1 MEDIIRL
8 EGVTLRR
15 SGRTI
20 LDGIDWRVGRGVSC
34 AMLGPNGAGKST
46 LLAIV
51 TGFMWPQRGRVFVLG
66 EQYGRVELG
75 PLRKRIGI
83 VGHSRL
89 PEFHGD
95 MTALETVLA
104 GRWGTIVIPPRAKI
118 EERDRKAARRELAA
132 AGLERFADEPF
143 ENLSGGEQ
151 MRVQLARA
159 VVAKPELLILDEPT
173 AGLDLGGRAAFNGAL
188 ERLLAARPDMTAI
201 IVTHTIEDL
210 PTSLDDVLLL
220 KAGRI
225 VASGPARVNLTS
237 ENLSRAFG
245 CDVDLIRR
253 NGHYQAQVKPITEWN
268 F

>member
-1 MEDIIRL
+1 MEDVIRL
-8 EGVTLRR
+8 EGVALKR

-51 TGFMWPQRGRVFVLG
+51 TGFMWPQSGRVFVLG

-75 PLRKRIGI
+75 PLRRRIGI

-104 GRWGTIVIPPRAKI
+104 GRWGTIVIPPRVKI
-118 EERDRKAARRELAA
+118 EERDMEAARRELAA
-132 AGLERFADEPF
+132 AGLDRLADESF
-143 ENLSGGEQ
+143 EDLSGGEQ

-159 VVAKPELLILDEPT
+159 VVAEPELLILDEPT

-188 ERLLAARPDMTAI
+188 ERLLAARPSLTAI

-220 KAGRI
+220 RDGKV
-225 VASGPARVNLTS
+225 VAAGPARVNLTS

-245 CDVDLIRR
+245 CEVELNRR
-253 NGHYQAQVKPITEWN
+253 NGHYQARVKPITEWN

>member
-1 MEDIIRL
+1 MEDVIRL

-15 SGRTI
+15 GGRTI
-20 LDGIDWRVGRGVSC
+20 LDSIDWRVGKGRCC

-51 TGFMWPQRGRVFVLG
+51 TGFMWPQEGRVFVFG

-75 PLRKRIGI
+75 PLRRRIGI

-95 MTALETVLA
+95 MTAFETVLA
-104 GRWGTIVIPPRAKI
+104 GRWGTIVIPPRVKI
-118 EERDRKAARRELAA
+118 EERDIEAARRELAA
-132 AGLERFADEPF
+132 AGLERFADQYF

-151 MRVQLARA
+151 MRLQLARA
-159 VVAKPELLILDEPT
+159 VVADPELLILDEPT
-173 AGLDLGGRAAFNGAL
+173 TGLDLGGRAAFNGAL
-188 ERLLAARPDMTAI
+188 ERLLAARPNLTAI
-201 IVTHTIEDL
+201 VVTHAIEDL

-220 KAGRI
+220 RDGRI
-225 VASGPARVNLTS
+225 VASGPAREHLTS

-245 CDVDLIRR
+245 CEVELIRR
-253 NGHYQAQVKPITEWN
+253 NGHFQAQVTPMTDWN

>member
-1 MEDIIRL
+1 MDDVIRL
-8 EGVTLRR
+8 EGVTLKRG
-15 SGRTI
+15 GRAI

-46 LLAIV
+46 LLAVV

-75 PLRKRIGI
+75 PLRRRIGI

-104 GRWGTIVIPPRAKI
+104 GRWGTIVIPPRVKI
-118 EERDRKAARRELAA
+118 EERDMEAARHSLAA
-132 AGLERFADEPF
+132 AGLERLAGEYF

-151 MRVQLARA
+151 MRVLLARA
-159 VVAKPELLILDEPT
+159 VVAEPELLILDEPT

-188 ERLLAARPDMTAI
+188 GRLLAARPTMTAV
-201 IVTHTIEDL
+201 IVTHYIEDL
-210 PTSLDDVLLL
+210 PTSLDDVLILRE
-220 KAGRI
+220 GRV
-225 VASGPARVNLTS
+225 VAAGPARVNLTS
-237 ENLSRAFG
+237 EALSRAFD
-245 CDVDLIRR
+245 CEVDLIRR
-253 NGHYQAQVKPITEWN
+253 NGHYQAQVKPMTEWN